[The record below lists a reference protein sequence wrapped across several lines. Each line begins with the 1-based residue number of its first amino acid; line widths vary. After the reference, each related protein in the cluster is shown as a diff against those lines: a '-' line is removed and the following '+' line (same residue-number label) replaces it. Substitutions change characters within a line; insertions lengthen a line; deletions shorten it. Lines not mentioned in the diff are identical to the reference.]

1 MVDNFEYSKAGLWES
16 LVRDI
21 QVLYIGDL
29 TRIWKENLIKHSK
42 YGGVILNF
50 IQQIANR
57 TLQLYENKSDGHATV
72 GVNQIFDVLKNN
84 TVQLAKDSVGFNI
97 LLAAVLSNLTK
108 SHSNTNFENELEE
121 GDGFSMSTNTI
132 LDEVKT
138 LLSLLEANFN
148 QVHKIS
154 FGSFYPARMATSN
167 VLLSFMYYM

>member
-1 MVDNFEYSKAGLWES
+1 MVDNFGYSKAGLWES

-72 GVNQIFDVLKNN
+72 GVN
-84 TVQLAKDSVGFNI
+84 
-97 LLAAVLSNLTK
+97 
-108 SHSNTNFENELEE
+108 
-121 GDGFSMSTNTI
+121 
-132 LDEVKT
+132 
-138 LLSLLEANFN
+138 
-148 QVHKIS
+148 
-154 FGSFYPARMATSN
+154 
-167 VLLSFMYYM
+167 